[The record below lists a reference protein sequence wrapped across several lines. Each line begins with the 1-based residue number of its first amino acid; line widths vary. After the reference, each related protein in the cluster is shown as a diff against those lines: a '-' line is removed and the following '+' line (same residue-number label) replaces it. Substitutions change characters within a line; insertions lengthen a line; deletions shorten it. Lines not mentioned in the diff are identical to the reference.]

1 MLVGL
6 CMEEDCRMRGV
17 CVGVLVSD
25 QYSASANEDSV
36 LLLLGKEVDRSVPSP
51 CSLADSP

>member
-1 MLVGL
+1 
-6 CMEEDCRMRGV
+6 MRGV